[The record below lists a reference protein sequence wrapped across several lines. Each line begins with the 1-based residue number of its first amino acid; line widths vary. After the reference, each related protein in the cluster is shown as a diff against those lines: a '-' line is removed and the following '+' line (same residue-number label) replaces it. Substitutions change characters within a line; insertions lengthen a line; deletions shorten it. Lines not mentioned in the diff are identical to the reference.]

1 MESHVR
7 TAEHT
12 HVSARRDYLTF
23 RLVLASEL
31 IGTFTSRKRLG
42 RPRSDEHAERT
53 LTTIL
58 VQWPRPSVVLCV
70 RVQGE
75 GSSFQSV
82 ATDMNHRLCARPAKS
97 TSALTTSVGVLKNIT
112 HMWIT
117 APEYLSPAL
126 LACGLLHLNTSA
138 LPC

>member
-23 RLVLASEL
+23 RLVLASNL

-53 LTTIL
+53 RLNHELDLEVMST
-58 VQWPRPSVVLCV
+58 PSVP
-70 RVQGE
+70 
-75 GSSFQSV
+75 
-82 ATDMNHRLCARPAKS
+82 T
-97 TSALTTSVGVLKNIT
+97 
-112 HMWIT
+112 
-117 APEYLSPAL
+117 
-126 LACGLLHLNTSA
+126 
-138 LPC
+138 